1 MSEPNPMDV
10 GEAASRLEKNRES
23 LASISVVIPV
33 YNSAESLRTIVH
45 ELEKLNQTAPFRI
58 TEVIFVDDAS
68 KNPATFPAITR
79 LSEEFNWVKGI
90 KLSRNFGQ
98 YAATLCGFR
107 YTSGDYVV
115 TMDDDMQHH
124 PADIATLFQ
133 KSGHDVVIGLR
144 TNRKSSFTDLLT
156 SQIRNY
162 FDTFLLGKPKGVE
175 MSAFRL
181 MKRYVVDE
189 VCAMHSIKPYMN
201 ALILYV
207 TRDVCNVNIPHYS
220 RMEGNS
226 GYSLIKR
233 LRIFSHLVFG
243 NSTLLMRILRMIG
256 VSIFLFSVLIAALL
270 IVKKMFWGTS
280 VTGWTSTM
288 LAIIGFG
295 SLQLVATSLIGEY
308 LQRMFPQTESKKV
321 FIIRDE
327 VNTGKT
333 PQR

>member
-1 MSEPNPMDV
+1 M
-10 GEAASRLEKNRES
+10 EKNRKS
-23 LASISVVIPV
+23 LPAISVVIPV
-33 YNSAESLRTIVH
+33 YNSAESLKTIVY
-45 ELEKLNQTAPFRI
+45 ELDKLNQTAPFRI

-107 YTSGDYVV
+107 YASGEYVV

-124 PADIATLFQ
+124 PADIIRLFQ

-144 TNRKSSFTDLLT
+144 MNRKSPLAERLT

-189 VCAMHSIKPYMN
+189 VCAMNSIKPYMN

-207 TRDVCNVNIPHYS
+207 TRDVCNVHVHHYS
-220 RMEGNS
+220 RMDGNS
-226 GYSLIKR
+226 GYSFVKR
-233 LRIFSHLVFG
+233 LRVFSHLIFG
-243 NSTLLMRILRMIG
+243 NSAILMRILRMIG
-256 VSIFLFSVLIAALL
+256 VSIFLISVLIAALL
-270 IVKKMFWGTS
+270 IVKKMIWGTG

-327 VNTGKT
+327 VNTGNFL
-333 PQR
+333 

>member
-1 MSEPNPMDV
+1 MSEPKLRDI
-10 GEAASRLEKNRES
+10 ETAAGHLENIRES
-23 LASISVVIPV
+23 SPTLSVVIPV

-45 ELEKLNQTAPFRI
+45 ELDKLNPTAPFRI

-68 KNPATFPAITR
+68 KNPATFRAIRR
-79 LSEEFNWVKGI
+79 LSEEFYWVKGI

-107 YTSGDYVV
+107 YASGEYVV

-124 PADIATLFQ
+124 PADIVTLFQ
-133 KSGHDVVIGLR
+133 QSEHDVVIGLR
-144 TNRKSSFTDLLT
+144 KNRKSPVAERLT

-226 GYSLIKR
+226 GYSFFKR

-256 VSIFLFSVLIAALL
+256 VSIFLISVVIAALL
-270 IVKKMFWGTS
+270 IVKKMIWGTG

-327 VNTGKT
+327 VNTGNFL
-333 PQR
+333 